1 MSIGSGTLTAP
12 FPRARAAQKAPKP
25 ENHQN
30 AVLIV
35 DENAEL
41 LITLTAILADADYKV
56 LPAGSGQAALRQSK
70 ACKTDIHLLLADF
83 QMREMNGVDLAAKL
97 TADRPTSKVL
107 LMSGF
112 TYGMLVLNEE
122 WHFLP
127 KPFIPSQLR
136 TLVSRRVY
144 PDRTTPP
151 GFRSSQASA
160 TRCDCAPSAVA
171 ACSGNGFN
179 CSHRAVRSSGLAFFC
194 RL

>member
-1 MSIGSGTLTAP
+1 
-12 FPRARAAQKAPKP
+12 
-25 ENHQN
+25 
-30 AVLIV
+30 
-35 DENAEL
+35 
-41 LITLTAILADADYKV
+41 LITLTAILADANYKV
-56 LPAGSGQAALRQSK
+56 LPAGSGHAALRQSK
-70 ACKTDIHLLLADF
+70 ACKSDIHLLLADF

-160 TRCDCAPSAVA
+160 TRCDCAPTAVA

-179 CSHRAVRSSGLAFFC
+179 CSLRAVRSSGLAFFC